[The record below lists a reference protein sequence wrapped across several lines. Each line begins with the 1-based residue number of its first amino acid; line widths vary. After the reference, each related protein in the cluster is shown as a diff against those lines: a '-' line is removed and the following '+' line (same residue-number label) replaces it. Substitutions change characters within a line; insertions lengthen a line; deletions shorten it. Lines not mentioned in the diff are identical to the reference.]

1 MVSPIF
7 IVDKKAVFKL
17 QLIKSGGKMKVILQ
31 KDVKGSV
38 KKGDIVN
45 VADGYGTYLLKNGL
59 ATKADS
65 TGCQINAS
73 QKQADAYHKEQ
84 ERLKAVELGKKIENQ
99 TIVVKVK
106 CGENGK
112 LFGAITAKEIAEAI
126 KSNFGFEVD
135 KRKIMLT
142 GAIKAVGEQ
151 KVVIKLHPQVS
162 ATFNVVVEV
171 E

>member
-1 MVSPIF
+1 
-7 IVDKKAVFKL
+7 
-17 QLIKSGGKMKVILQ
+17 MKVILQ
-31 KDVKGSV
+31 KDVKGSG

-45 VADGYGTYLLKNGL
+45 VADGYAKNYLLKNGL
-59 ATKADS
+59 AVVANS

-84 ERLKAVELGKKIENQ
+84 ERLRAVELGKQIENK

-112 LFGAITAKEIAEAI
+112 LFGAITAKEIAEAFKTNMNI
-126 KSNFGFEVD
+126 EVD
-135 KRKIMLT
+135 KRKIVLD

-151 KVVIKLHPQVS
+151 KVVVKLHPTV
-162 ATFNVVVEV
+162 AVKFNLKVEV